1 MLSLLFVVI
10 PVLTVGTCHISVI
23 RELYEN
29 LKPENKNI
37 KKKNSFSFEHLSKL
51 MESIIIGNTSNSR
64 WVLKTSKLSCSSE
77 T

>member
-1 MLSLLFVVI
+1 MLSLLFVII

-37 KKKNSFSFEHLSKL
+37 KKKILFHLNIYQS
-51 MESIIIGNTSNSR
+51 
-64 WVLKTSKLSCSSE
+64 
-77 T
+77 